1 MKKFRFLGFLAIFIP
16 LCSFGAGGDFQ
27 SAAQLLTAAR
37 RGDIQTVQYLINM
50 GADVNYV
57 DASGMSL
64 VCTAVMNNDGRAIQ
78 ILQMYGADASQCD
91 RQIKKQKQKT
101 KLAQNGESFNF
112 FSGLSSSHVLLLSA
126 VGVAAV
132 LGGVALLTDVFDA
145 DNNNSS
151 SPSGGSHSPG
161 GGGSGG
167 SSSNVNKSFT
177 VPYGPAYLTSDG
189 NVNTSFDIKNNL
201 TSWDTSTA
209 GIVTSDFN
217 YFRPN
222 VATTDNFLEDKLPST
237 MQNYLLTMRGYYSLA
252 SGYLGQFTFRD
263 KNNAPEQPKLNSE
276 NGDPLQGRPVRVAL
290 ITGNGINP
298 YGSADSANGIMYAI
312 NNTTDD
318 MNMAVTDKYVNNTL
332 NMSNMTEKL
341 FTETEQTGFDLSGS
355 GSAFNPYATK
365 TESALAKIVAGWN
378 GGRSSDDGDLT
389 GFVPNAQLAIYRT
402 GNGTVWEDIETATE
416 RPEIGTFTDT
426 DDNGVLSAT
435 DIINVNGVDY
445 TIYTAVSQV
454 SETSSTLTINGTTYN
469 LPVKPDNAE
478 STKVMLSNLFIGK
491 CGTDCEDI
499 AIYVGTDGAWYVNS
513 EGGDNIDSVYIAD
526 EGIIY
531 GDKTKNTEAP
541 YLNFTAIYKAVYSSV
556 AKPDLIANVSVLP
569 NSTDLNYLTV
579 NSFTT
584 MADISGISD
593 SNNLKNFYNNQ
604 ITAYYGGTEGG
615 IANDLFYNN
624 SALPIIIMPA
634 GDKLYKDST
643 GQYYLDDLSATFENY
658 APMIYGNNLKHNF
671 MTVVAVS
678 HETGTSAAS
687 TITEYGDG
695 TSNSYG
701 PIVLSKWAD
710 SDGNIYSSRICGI
723 TGVGN
728 SGSNIDPWCFAAAG
742 PTAEMATASAA
753 GAVASV
759 KSAFSY
765 MSNDQVFTLLA
776 LTADGPYLGSSD
788 GTTRFSADTLKT
800 YLQNMYELPLS
811 YNESSLSSS
820 EYLEAFK
827 KVFGYGLINLERAIK
842 PGYSVYYYTSG
853 NIVSSS
859 GNQFWGNVATSST
872 STRASTIMSMT
883 ARKPITT
890 SFFDVIESA
899 DGSLSLPRVWT
910 NEIANS
916 TNTKHGFYMGDVL
929 ADFNVN
935 SDRNSETKI
944 GNLTFNMSVS
954 NRAYNDKF
962 GGLDNLKIAF
972 TNEKY
977 ELDAQYQH
985 HLTNDMS
992 RFDGRANDLLAIS
1005 SNALVS
1011 GATYKI
1017 GNFNVSS
1024 HLFTGSVTDESLL
1037 DKDPVVSS
1045 QFEPARLGF
1054 VNGASIDTGYKND
1067 KFAFNVSFGL
1077 MNENNTVLG
1086 MYSDGLFAMN
1096 GAKTTYVDTV
1106 VKYKPFENTSLYLR
1120 GTFADTHAN
1129 SDGLMIADL
1138 SNIKS
1143 NSFAFGVDVGGLSL
1157 TASMPLAVVDGKM
1170 GYDYAEYDV
1179 VENNGKYEIAVNNA
1193 HTEYIDLSAQ
1203 KREMRFAASYK
1214 KSVGEFTDA
1223 GVGFIYRVNPNNTD
1237 AFGNESV
1244 FMLKLN
1250 HRLGI

>member
-1 MKKFRFLGFLAIFIP
+1 MKKLRFLGFLAVFIP

-27 SAAQLLTAAR
+27 TAAQLLTAAR

-64 VCTAVMNNDGRAIQ
+64 VCTAVMNNDRQAIQ

-112 FSGLSSSHVLLLSA
+112 FSGLSSSHILLLSA

-145 DNNNSS
+145 DNDNSS
-151 SPSGGSHSPG
+151 SPSGGSH

-167 SSSNVNKSFT
+167 GSGSSTANKLFT
-177 VPYGPAYLTSDG
+177 VPYGPAYLASDG
-189 NVNTSFDIKNNL
+189 SGNIDTGFDIKTNL
-201 TSWDTSTA
+201 PTWDTTTA
-209 GIVTSDFN
+209 GITTSDFN
-217 YFRPN
+217 YFRPT
-222 VATTDNFLEDKLPST
+222 VATADNFLKDGLPST
-237 MQNYLLTMRGYYSLA
+237 TQNYLLTMRGYYSFA
-252 SGYLGQFTFRD
+252 SGYMGQKTFR
-263 KNNAPEQPKLNSE
+263 NTSTNVPEQPLLKDTE
-276 NGDPLQGRPVRVAL
+276 GTFLQGLPVRVGL
-290 ITGNGINP
+290 ITSNGINP
-298 YGSADSANGIMYAI
+298 TGSADSYHGIMYAV
-312 NNTTDD
+312 NNTASSATPIL
-318 MNMAVTDKYVNNTL
+318 DKYVNNNLTVNSTL
-332 NMSNMTEKL
+332 TEYD
-341 FTETEQTGFDLSGS
+341 ETEIAGFDLSGS

-365 TESALAKIVAGWN
+365 KESALAKIVAGWN
-378 GGRSSDDGDLT
+378 GGRSSDNGDLM

-402 GNGTVWEDIETATE
+402 GYGTTWSEITTATD
-416 RPEIGTFTDT
+416 RPEIGTFTDN
-426 DDNGVLSAT
+426 DDNNVLSAG
-435 DIINVNGVDY
+435 DSVVLN
-445 TIYTAVSQV
+445 TI
-454 SETSSTLTINGTTYN
+454 TYN
-469 LPVKPDNAE
+469 IVNAVDKASVAGQKTMTIAGVTYE
-478 STKVMLSNLFIGK
+478 ISSNSNILIGE
-491 CGTDCEDI
+491 CGTDCDDI
-499 AIYVGTDGAWYVNS
+499 AIYVGTDGAWYVKSSNTS
-513 EGGDNIDSVYIAD
+513 EIDDVYFAISD
-526 EGIIY
+526 TVY
-531 GDKTKNTEAP
+531 GYKTKNTNSP
-541 YLNFTAIYKAVYSSV
+541 YTNFTAMLNAVSTSDV
-556 AKPDLIANVSVLP
+556 IANLSVLP
-569 NSTDLNYLTV
+569 NSTNMTYLTV
-579 NSFTT
+579 DNFTT
-584 MADISGISD
+584 MADVYGVSD
-593 SNNLKNFYNNQ
+593 LPTFYKSQ
-604 ITAYYGGTEGG
+604 VSAYYGGNQGD
-615 IANDLFYNN
+615 IANSLFLGYNPG
-624 SALPIIIMPA
+624 LPMIIMPA
-634 GDKLYKDST
+634 GDYLYKDSS
-643 GQYYLDDLSATFENY
+643 GNFAQVIPSATFENY
-658 APMIYGNNLKHNF
+658 APMIYGNGGTLKHDF

-678 HETGTSAAS
+678 HENGTSTAS

-710 SDGNIYSSRICGI
+710 ADNNIYSSRVCGI

-728 SGSNIDPWCFAAAG
+728 SSSNIDPWCFAAAG

-765 MSNDQVFTLLA
+765 MSNDEIFTLLA
-776 LTADGPYLGSSD
+776 LTADGPYLGSAD
-788 GTTRFSADTLKT
+788 GTTKFSSDTLKT
-800 YLQNMYELPLS
+800 YLQTMYELPLA
-811 YNESSLSSS
+811 YNESSLSTS
-820 EYLEAFK
+820 EYLDVFK

-842 PGYSVYYYTSG
+842 PSYSVYYYSKG
-853 NIVSSS
+853 NIVSAS
-859 GNQFWGNVATSST
+859 GNEFWGNVATSST
-872 STRASTIMSMT
+872 SSRASTIMSMT
-883 ARKPITT
+883 GRKSITT

-916 TNTKHGFYMGDVL
+916 TNTKHGLYMGDVL

-935 SDRNSETKI
+935 SDSKKESKI

-1011 GATYKI
+1011 GATYKM

-1024 HLFTGSVTDESLL
+1024 RLFTGAITDESLL

-1045 QFEPARLGF
+1045 QFEPGRLGF

-1086 MYSDGLFAMN
+1086 MYSDGMLAMN

-1106 VKYKPFENTSLYLR
+1106 MKYKPFENTSLYLR

-1129 SDGLMIADL
+1129 HDGLMIADL

-1214 KSVGEFTDA
+1214 KSIGEFTDA

-1250 HRLGI
+1250 HRVGI

>member
-1 MKKFRFLGFLAIFIP
+1 MKKFRFLGFLTIFIP
-16 LCSFGAGGDFQ
+16 FCSFGAGGDFQ

-37 RGDIQTVQYLINM
+37 RGDIQTVQYLINT
-50 GADVNYV
+50 GADVNFV

-64 VCTAVMNNDGRAIQ
+64 VCTAVMNNDRQAVQ

-91 RQIKKQKQKT
+91 RQIKKQKQKN

-112 FSGLSSSHVLLLSA
+112 FSGLPSSHVLLLSA

-132 LGGVALLTDVFDA
+132 LGGVALLTDAFDS
-145 DNNNSS
+145 DNHNSS
-151 SPSGGSHSPG
+151 SPSGGSHGGG

-167 SSSNVNKSFT
+167 GSSTVNKLFT
-177 VPYGPAYLTSDG
+177 VPYGPAYLNSEGAVD
-189 NVNTSFDIKNNL
+189 TSFDIKTNL
-201 TSWDTSTA
+201 PSWDTSTV
-209 GIVTSDFN
+209 GIATSDFN
-217 YFRPN
+217 YFRPT
-222 VATTDNFLEDKLPST
+222 VATTDNFLADGLPST
-237 MQNYLLTMRGYYSLA
+237 TQNYLLTMRGYYAFA
-252 SGYLGQFTFRD
+252 SGYMGQFIFR
-263 KNNAPEQPKLNSE
+263 NSNSNAPITPAIIGSQM
-276 NGDPLQGRPVRVAL
+276 RPVRVAL

-298 YGSADSANGIMYAI
+298 TGSADPADGITYAVANNLQSATPI
-312 NNTTDD
+312 
-318 MNMAVTDKYVNNTL
+318 VDKYLNNTL
-332 NMSNMTEKL
+332 TKDGNVY
-341 FTETEQTGFDLSGS
+341 TETEISGFDLSGS

-365 TESALAKIVAGWN
+365 KESALAKIVAGWN
-378 GGRSSDDGDLT
+378 GGRSSDNGDLI
-389 GFVPNAQLAIYRT
+389 GFVPNGQLAIYRT
-402 GNGTVWEDIETATE
+402 GYGTTWSEITTATD
-416 RPEIGTFTDT
+416 RPEIGTFTDN
-426 DDNGVLSAT
+426 DNNNILSAG
-435 DIINVNGVDY
+435 DSVVLN
-445 TIYTAVSQV
+445 TI
-454 SETSSTLTINGTTYN
+454 TYN
-469 LPVKPDNAE
+469 IVNAVDKASVSGQKTMTIAGVTYE
-478 STKVMLSNLFIGK
+478 ISSNSNILIGE
-491 CGTDCEDI
+491 CGTNCDDI
-499 AIYVGTDGAWYVNS
+499 AIYVGTDGAWYVKSSNTS
-513 EGGDNIDSVYIAD
+513 EIDDVYFAISD
-526 EGIIY
+526 TVY
-531 GDKTKNTEAP
+531 GYKTKNTESA
-541 YLNFTAIYKAVYSSV
+541 YTNFSAMADAVSRKYSV
-556 AKPDLIANVSVLP
+556 VGDPDTTSTSDVIANLSVLP
-569 NSTDLNYLTV
+569 NSTNMTYLTV
-579 NSFTT
+579 DNFTT
-584 MADISGISD
+584 MADIYNVSD
-593 SNNLKNFYNNQ
+593 LPTFYKTQVN
-604 ITAYYGGTEGG
+604 AYYGGGEGD
-615 IANDLFYNN
+615 IANSLFLGYNPG
-624 SALPIIIMPA
+624 LPMIIMPA
-634 GDKLYKDST
+634 GDYLYKDSS
-643 GQYYLDDLSATFENY
+643 GNFAQVIPSATFENY
-658 APMIYGNNLKHNF
+658 APMIYGNGGTLKHDF

-678 HETGTSAAS
+678 HENGTSAAS

-710 SDGNIYSSRICGI
+710 ADNNIYSSRICGI

-728 SGSNIDPWCFAAAG
+728 SASGIDPWCFAAAG

-765 MSNDQVFTLLA
+765 MSNDEIFTLLA
-776 LTADGPYLGSSD
+776 LTADGPYLGSAD
-788 GTTRFSADTLKT
+788 GTTKFSSDTLKT
-800 YLQNMYELPLS
+800 YLQNMYELPLVYS
-811 YNESSLSSS
+811 ESSLSTS
-820 EYLEAFK
+820 EYLDVFK

-842 PGYSVYYYTSG
+842 PSYSVYYYSKG
-853 NIVSSS
+853 NIVSTS
-859 GNQFWGNVATSST
+859 GNEFWGNVATSS
-872 STRASTIMSMT
+872 STARASTIMSMT
-883 ARKPITT
+883 GRKSITT

-935 SDRNSETKI
+935 SDSKKESKI

-1011 GATYKI
+1011 GATYKM
-1017 GNFNVSS
+1017 GKFNVSS
-1024 HLFTGSVTDESLL
+1024 HLFTGAITDESLL

-1045 QFEPARLGF
+1045 QFEPGRLGF
-1054 VNGASIDTGYKND
+1054 VNGASIDTGYKTD

-1086 MYSDGLFAMN
+1086 MYSDGLLAMN

-1106 VKYKPFENTSLYLR
+1106 MKYKPFENTSLYLR

-1129 SDGLMIADL
+1129 HDGLMIADL

-1170 GYDYAEYDV
+1170 GYDYAEYNV

-1214 KSVGEFTDA
+1214 KSIGEFTDA
-1223 GVGFIYRVNPNNTD
+1223 GVGFIYRINPNNTD
-1237 AFGNESV
+1237 TFGNESV
-1244 FMLKLN
+1244 FMLKFN
-1250 HRLGI
+1250 HRVGI

>member
-64 VCTAVMNNDGRAIQ
+64 VCTAVMNNDRRAIQ

-145 DNNNSS
+145 DNDNSS

-167 SSSNVNKSFT
+167 GSSTANKLFT
-177 VPYGPAYLTSDG
+177 VPYGPAYLASDG
-189 NVNTSFDIKNNL
+189 SGNIDTNFDIKNNL
-201 TSWDTSTA
+201 PSWDTSTA

-252 SGYLGQFTFRD
+252 SGYLGQNIFRTA
-263 KNNAPEQPKLNSE
+263 NTNVPQQPLLKDADGML
-276 NGDPLQGRPVRVAL
+276 LQGLPTRVAL

-298 YGSADSANGIMYAI
+298 TGSADSYHGIMYAV
-312 NNTTDD
+312 NNTATS
-318 MNMAVTDKYVNNTL
+318 ATPILDKYVNNNLSVDSTL
-332 NMSNMTEKL
+332 NKY
-341 FTETEQTGFDLSGS
+341 TETEKSGFDLSGS

-402 GNGTVWEDIETATE
+402 GYGTTWSEITTATE
-416 RPEIGTFTDT
+416 RPEIGTFTDN
-426 DDNGVLSAT
+426 DDNNVLSAG
-435 DIINVNGVDY
+435 DSVVLN
-445 TIYTAVSQV
+445 TI
-454 SETSSTLTINGTTYN
+454 TYN
-469 LPVKPDNAE
+469 IVNAVDKA
-478 STKVMLSNLFIGK
+478 SVSGQKTMTIAGVTYDISSNSNILIGE
-491 CGTDCEDI
+491 CGTDCADI
-499 AIYVGTDGAWYVNS
+499 AIYVGTDGAWYVKSSNTS
-513 EGGDNIDSVYIAD
+513 EIDDVYFAISD
-526 EGIIY
+526 TVY
-531 GDKTKNTEAP
+531 GYKTKNTNSP
-541 YLNFTAIYKAVYSSV
+541 YTNFTAMADAITTSDV
-556 AKPDLIANVSVLP
+556 IANLSVLP
-569 NSTDLNYLTV
+569 NSTNMTYLNV
-579 NSFTT
+579 DNFTT
-584 MADISGISD
+584 MADIYGVDVSD
-593 SNNLKNFYNNQ
+593 SSKLMDFYNAQ
-604 ITAYYGGTEGG
+604 ITSYYGGTEGG
-615 IANDLFYNN
+615 KAHNLFYNKA
-624 SALPIIIMPA
+624 SLPLIIMPA
-634 GDKLYKDST
+634 GDYLYKDSS
-643 GQYYLDDLSATFENY
+643 GNFAQVIPSATFENY

-759 KSAFSY
+759 KSAFANMSN
-765 MSNDQVFTLLA
+765 MSNDYIFTLLA

-820 EYLEAFK
+820 EYLEVFK

-842 PGYSVYYYTSG
+842 PSYSVYYYSSG
-853 NIVSSS
+853 NIISSS

-1011 GATYKI
+1011 GATYKM

-1024 HLFTGSVTDESLL
+1024 HLFTGSITDESLL

-1106 VKYKPFENTSLYLR
+1106 MKYKPFENTSLYLR

-1223 GVGFIYRVNPNNTD
+1223 GVGFIYRINPNNTD

>member
-1 MKKFRFLGFLAIFIP
+1 MKKFRFLGLLAVFIP

-37 RGDIQTVQYLINM
+37 RGDIQTVQYLINA

-64 VCTAVMNNDGRAIQ
+64 VCTAVMNNDDRAIQ

-112 FSGLSSSHVLLLSA
+112 FSGLSSSHVLLLSG

-132 LGGVALLTDVFDA
+132 LGGVALLTDAFDA
-145 DNNNSS
+145 NNDNSS
-151 SPSGGSHSPG
+151 GLSGGTHGPG
-161 GGGSGG
+161 GGGGG
-167 SSSNVNKSFT
+167 SSSKVNLSFT
-177 VPYGPAYLTSDG
+177 VPYGPAYLASDG
-189 NVNTSFDIKNNL
+189 SGKVDTNFDVKNNL
-201 TSWDTSTA
+201 PLFDTSTA
-209 GIVTSDFN
+209 GIMTSDFN
-217 YFRPN
+217 YFRPT
-222 VATTDNFLEDKLPST
+222 VATTDNFLKDNLPST
-237 MQNYLLTMRGYYSLA
+237 MQNYLLTMRGYYPLA
-252 SGYLGQFTFRD
+252 SGYMGQKIFRVT
-263 KNNAPEQPKLNSE
+263 NTNVPQQPLLKDVD
-276 NGDPLQGRPVRVAL
+276 GTALQSLPIRVGL

-298 YGSADSANGIMYAI
+298 TGSADSYHGIMYAV
-312 NNTTDD
+312 NNIESSATPIL
-318 MNMAVTDKYVNNTL
+318 DKYVNNNLTVNSTL
-332 NMSNMTEKL
+332 TDYDEIESA
-341 FTETEQTGFDLSGS
+341 GFDLSGS

-378 GGRSSDDGDLT
+378 GGRSSEDGDLT

-402 GNGTVWEDIETATE
+402 GNGTTWSTITDEEE
-416 RPEIGTFTDT
+416 RPEIGTFKDN
-426 DDNGVLSAT
+426 DDNNVLSAG
-435 DIINVNGVDY
+435 DRVVLNGV
-445 TIYTAVSQV
+445 
-454 SETSSTLTINGTTYN
+454 TYN
-469 LPVKPDNAE
+469 IVNAIDKASIAGQKTMTIAGVTYE
-478 STKVMLSNLFIGK
+478 ISSNSNILIGE
-491 CGTDCEDI
+491 CGTDCDDI
-499 AIYVGTDGAWYVNS
+499 AIYVGTDGAWYVKSSNTS
-513 EGGDNIDSVYIAD
+513 EIDDVYFAISD
-526 EGIIY
+526 TVY
-531 GDKTKNTEAP
+531 GYKTKNTDSP
-541 YLNFTAIYKAVYSSV
+541 YTNFTAMTKAVSTSDV
-556 AKPDLIANVSVLP
+556 IANVSVLP
-569 NSTDLNYLTV
+569 NSTNMTYLTV
-579 NSFTT
+579 DNFTT
-584 MADISGISD
+584 MADVYDVSD
-593 SNNLKNFYNNQ
+593 LTTFYKSQ
-604 ITAYYGGTEGG
+604 VAAYYGTGEGD
-615 IANDLFYNN
+615 IANSLFMGYNPG
-624 SALPIIIMPA
+624 LPMIVMPA
-634 GDKLYKDST
+634 GDYLYKDSSDNFA
-643 GQYYLDDLSATFENY
+643 QVIPSATFENY
-658 APMIYGNNLKHNF
+658 APMIYGNGGTLKHDF

-678 HETGTSAAS
+678 HENGTADAD
-687 TITEYGDG
+687 TIVEYGDG

-701 PIVLSKWAD
+701 KIVLSKWAD
-710 SDGNIYSSRICGI
+710 ADNNVYSSRICGM

-728 SGSNIDPWCFAAAG
+728 SVSGIDPWCFAAAG

-776 LTADGPYLGSSD
+776 LTADGPYLGSAD
-788 GTTRFSADTLKT
+788 GKTRFSAETLKT
-800 YLQNMYELPLS
+800 YLQNIYDLPLT
-811 YNESSLSSS
+811 YNEQSLSSD
-820 EYLEAFK
+820 EYLNVFK
-827 KVFGYGLINLERAIK
+827 QVFGYGLINLERAIK
-842 PGYSVYYYTSG
+842 PGYSVYYYSG
-853 NIVSSS
+853 DNIVSVN
-859 GNQFWGNVATSST
+859 GNKFWGNVATSST
-872 STRASTIMSMT
+872 TSRASTIMSMT
-883 ARKPITT
+883 ARKSIKT
-890 SFFDVIESA
+890 SFFDVIESP

-910 NEIANS
+910 NEIAS
-916 TNTKHGFYMGDVL
+916 GTNAKHGFYMGDVL

-935 SDRNSETKI
+935 SDSNSETKI

-954 NRAYNDKF
+954 NRAYNDRF

-1011 GATYKI
+1011 GATYKM

-1024 HLFTGSVTDESLL
+1024 HLFTGAITDESLL

-1045 QFEPARLGF
+1045 QFEPGRLGF
-1054 VNGASIDTGYKND
+1054 VNGASIDTGYKNN

-1086 MYSDGLFAMN
+1086 MYSDGLLAMN
-1096 GAKTTYVDTV
+1096 GAKTSYVDTV
-1106 VKYKPFENTSLYLR
+1106 MKYKPFENTSLYLR

-1129 SDGLMIADL
+1129 SDGLMIASL

-1170 GYDYAEYDV
+1170 GYDFAEYDV

-1193 HTEYIDLSAQ
+1193 HTEYIDLSAM

-1250 HRLGI
+1250 HRVGI